1 MWPWFYFGTSGK
13 HGTLRFSINKSCHPE
28 RLFGGWLRT
37 WRFGKFDIRKRHF
50 LSRRGVSISPLAFSY
65 STPFC

>member
-28 RLFGGWLRT
+28 RLFGGVVKDLEVW
-37 WRFGKFDIRKRHF
+37 
-50 LSRRGVSISPLAFSY
+50 
-65 STPFC
+65 